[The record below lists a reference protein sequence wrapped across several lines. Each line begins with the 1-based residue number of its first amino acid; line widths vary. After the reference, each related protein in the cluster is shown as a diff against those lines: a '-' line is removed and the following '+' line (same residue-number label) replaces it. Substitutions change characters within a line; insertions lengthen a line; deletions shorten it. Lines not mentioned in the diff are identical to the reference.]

1 MKTGQKI
8 DQTLASF
15 TREELEYAYYF
26 QVQLRCDENQ
36 SKILK
41 MIKDDLKT
49 SKRVINNA
57 KN

>member
-8 DQTLASF
+8 DKALSDF

-36 SKILK
+36 SAILK

-49 SKRVINNA
+49 SKRVI
-57 KN
+57 KNTNK